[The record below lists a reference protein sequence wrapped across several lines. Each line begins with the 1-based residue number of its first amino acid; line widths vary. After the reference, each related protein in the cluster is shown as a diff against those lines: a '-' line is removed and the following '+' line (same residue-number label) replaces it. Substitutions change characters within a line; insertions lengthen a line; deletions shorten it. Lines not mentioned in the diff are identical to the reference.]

1 MKLIIVSMALLAMA
15 SATETNQ
22 ELDQERLFIPVSFF
36 NDNFGILDSMQ
47 RGTAFGVLALAL
59 VGMVILSASV
69 FLTGASIKR
78 RSEIQKKGI
87 EAEKIDLQNNA
98 IKKPLNLKVGQH
110 IIGSGGTRWA
120 ETH

>member
-22 ELDQERLFIPVSFF
+22 ELDHGRLFIPVSFF

-78 RSEIQKKGI
+78 RSEIQEHYQNDQQPARFRRFAPNGKFIFNICHKF
-87 EAEKIDLQNNA
+87 KI
-98 IKKPLNLKVGQH
+98 K
-110 IIGSGGTRWA
+110 
-120 ETH
+120 